1 MKRQQLDKI
10 YSKLTPHEQANL
22 AFEAA
27 IRHDEQDL
35 DLIMNAIEQKTYV
48 TGHADY
54 HIRNHGLIQLSGM
67 FGIVYWKTFFKLS
80 TAHLDKTGKDFNKIA
95 QKHVDEFIAINTALN
110 TVCEALKINPEV
122 IRKYAEC
129 HAINPDFKGT
139 ADNKFIEKYTEIFTT
154 AAQLV

>member
-1 MKRQQLDKI
+1 MKRQQVNKL
-10 YSKLTPHEQANL
+10 YSKLAPQEQANL

-27 IRHDEQDL
+27 IRNDERDL
-35 DLIMNAIEQKTYV
+35 SLIMNAIEQKTYV

-67 FGIVYWKTFFKLS
+67 FGIAYWKTFFKLS
-80 TAHLDKTGKDFNKIA
+80 TARLDKTGQAFDKIA
-95 QKHVDEFIAINTALN
+95 QQHIDEFIAINTALN
-110 TVCEALKINPEV
+110 NVCEVLKINPEV

-139 ADNKFIEKYTEIFTT
+139 EDNKFIEKYTDLFTT